1 MEDIARDTSPRF
13 VPNILGSSYYIG
25 CCKSERTLKK
35 LKQADCRKIMQI
47 ERKSPVECKSSNCT
61 IRNEGYCLIFPSL
74 PSYVNFSYFLFFFLF
89 LNFFPSVFVFLVS
102 RLPHTSPNPYRD
114 QAWHTQSLKT
124 GRWICNA
131 NNAHCAHSACAMFNA
146 DNAHNDI
153 KAQCTVP
160 NAQCPMFNFQ
170 CPIPNAKFKTLC
182 SQYLNQCS
190 S

>member
-13 VPNILGSSYYIG
+13 VPNILGRSCYTG
-25 CCKSERTLKK
+25 CCKSAVILLDIPFSAK
-35 LKQADCRKIMQI
+35 LCQFQ
-47 ERKSPVECKSSNCT
+47 
-61 IRNEGYCLIFPSL
+61 
-74 PSYVNFSYFLFFFLF
+74 LFFVFLSF
-89 LNFFPSVFVFLVS
+89 FKLLFPSVFVFLVS
-102 RLPHTSPNPYRD
+102 RLPHTSSNPYRD

-170 CPIPNAKFKTLC
+170 CPIPNAKLKTLC
-182 SQYLNQCS
+182 SQYLNQCPKS
-190 S
+190 YNSNAYVKIVMFRIVT